1 MKMFISFAN
10 DIRAIIIKLADRLH
24 NLRTI
29 SYLSIIKQRRFAIET
44 KEIFSPLA
52 HRIGMNKVKMEM
64 EDIIFSVLDSNN
76 HKHIKKLVKSSQ
88 KERTNYIQS
97 FIDPID

>member
-29 SYLSIIKQRRFAIET
+29 SFLSKIKQRRLALES
-44 KEIFSPLA
+44 KEIFAPLA
-52 HRIGMNKVKMEM
+52 HRIGMNNIKMEM
-64 EDIIFSVLDSNN
+64 EDIIFSILEPSN
-76 HKHIKKLVKSSQ
+76 HKKIKKISKI
-88 KERTNYIQS
+88 K
-97 FIDPID
+97 